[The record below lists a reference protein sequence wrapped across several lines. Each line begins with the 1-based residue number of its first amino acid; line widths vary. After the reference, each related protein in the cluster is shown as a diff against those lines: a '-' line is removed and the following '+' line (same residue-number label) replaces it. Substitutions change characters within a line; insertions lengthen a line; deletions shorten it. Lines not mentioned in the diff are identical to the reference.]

1 MMAVSSK
8 SRRKGALVRIV
19 IQAKANAKTTESP
32 EAPRP
37 KMNEFKQ
44 QRVSFRVTVSLDIIL
59 QGKMAGDTQGGIHH
73 AAVEEEEC
81 RIEAEKAD
89 NAANEEKYPADG
101 LAEKT
106 ADAGSA
112 PGG

>member
-1 MMAVSSK
+1 
-8 SRRKGALVRIV
+8 
-19 IQAKANAKTTESP
+19 
-32 EAPRP
+32 
-37 KMNEFKQ
+37 
-44 QRVSFRVTVSLDIIL
+44 
-59 QGKMAGDTQGGIHH
+59 MAGDTQGGIHH
-73 AAVEEEEC
+73 AAVEEEER